1 MPSITIDNQ
10 EYDLDKLSDAA
21 KAQIQSLQIIDAE
34 LRHLQVQVSI
44 ANTAKAVHSNLLK
57 EALEAKG

>member
-1 MPSITIDNQ
+1 MASITIDNQ

-34 LRHLQVQVSI
+34 LRHLQVQI
-44 ANTAKAVHSNLLK
+44 QITNTAKAVHSKLLK
-57 EALEAKG
+57 DALEGKK